1 MKPVALPARSLDD
14 TARTTPDAFCTPAS
28 RVDDP
33 RAGAL
38 ADPALAEA
46 GVTRTTALVREHHAL
61 VWRTLRRLGV
71 PRDEVDDA
79 AQEVFFTLA
88 RRIADVEA
96 GREKSFLIGVA
107 LRVAK
112 ADRRRGARR
121 ARNEG
126 APFVESPSGLP
137 GPDELLRRARA
148 RALLDEALEALPL
161 DVRSVFVLYE
171 LEELTMIEVAGLL
184 EVPPGTVASRL
195 RRACELFA
203 RGIDELRRRSDKNEV
218 LR

>member
-1 MKPVALPARSLDD
+1 MKPVALTAPPLDAAPLCAPARAVEIRD
-14 TARTTPDAFCTPAS
+14 PAHTE
-28 RVDDP
+28 
-33 RAGAL
+33 AGAL
-38 ADPALAEA
+38 RA
-46 GVTRTTALVREHHAL
+46 TALVREHHPL

-71 PRDEVDDA
+71 PRDAVDDA
-79 AQEVFFTLA
+79 TQEVFFTLA
-88 RRIADVEA
+88 RRIDDVET

-121 ARNEG
+121 ARNE
-126 APFVESPSGLP
+126 APPLVESPSDLP

-148 RALLDEALEALPL
+148 RAMLDLALEALPL

-171 LEELTMIEVAGLL
+171 LEELTMHEVAALL

-195 RRACELFA
+195 RRARELFA
-203 RGIDELRRRSDKNEV
+203 RSIDELRRRNDENEV